1 MFWIVIGVVI
11 VCAVCSMA
19 GSAEESANADKAKAQ
34 AALTSDANAR
44 QSRIITSFQEL
55 LKEEFPEHASEI
67 TFATADQSYSIY
79 TQTFAD
85 PALRKH
91 FTLFDKNKFKSDADA
106 ATVRDIAVSRGGAAI
121 SSRFQDAVTA
131 TPDGMNKY
139 LRAYRS
145 APTRAG

>member
-1 MFWIVIGVVI
+1 MFWILVGTVI

-19 GSAEESANADKAKAQ
+19 GSAEESANAEKAKAQ
-34 AALTSDANAR
+34 AALSNEANAR
-44 QSRIITSFQEL
+44 QSRVITAFQSL
-55 LKEEFPEHASEI
+55 LKEEFPEHAAEI
-67 TFATADQSYSIY
+67 TFATANQTYTVY

-91 FTLFDKNKFKSDADA
+91 FTLFDKSKFKSDEDA
-106 ATVRDIAVSRGGAAI
+106 ITVVDIAVSRATAAV
-121 SSRFQDAVTA
+121 SSGFEQTVTA
-131 TPDGMNKY
+131 SPAARDKF